1 MEKRIGR
8 RVKREIR
15 GAKRKDICP
24 VSHRCR
30 EKEVE
35 PEPCSEAV
43 KPLF

>member
-35 PEPCSEAV
+35 LCSEAV